1 MEVIAGASTITTLF
15 RTCIGIGSREQD
27 LLEEARIIS
36 VMSGTKTPTGTNES
50 NAGTSAT
57 GSEQDSAC
65 KGSRSSCLL
74 LSVTLL
80 RKNDEN

>member
-27 LLEEARIIS
+27 LFEEARILS
-36 VMSGTKTPTGTNES
+36 VMSKTPTRTKES
-50 NAGTSAT
+50 NAGTSVT
-57 GSEQDSAC
+57 DSEQDPAC

-74 LSVTLL
+74 ISVTLL